1 MAEGGHTHT
10 LRSCSKRWECTHALP
25 CRMVQASSCET
36 QPAPD
41 RPITVGTSV
50 GETCEWDMARI
61 GYHDYKENHGTF
73 YMYNLGFGDSLVM
86 FFTDSILP
94 WDSSPFLG
102 FGDLRCSI
110 IVGRKVSKSPK
121 SHKSISRSKCCQSM
135 NHPIREIG
143 VFQWD
148 GISREMTSNQ
158 RRPQKMTSFFLQRIV
173 HYFRQDI
180 SHYWITGK
188 RVSDRTDHCC
198 SYNKGWYVWSWGL

>member
-1 MAEGGHTHT
+1 MFRPFWGDSFTITTFWGD
-10 LRSCSKRWECTHALP
+10 
-25 CRMVQASSCET
+25 
-36 QPAPD
+36 QPAGKVA
-41 RPITVGTSV
+41 INCTEMMQQKTVGFCGPTWPSPPV
-50 GETCEWDMARI
+50 PTMSTMRSSERGTWRNA
-61 GYHDYKENHGTF
+61 NSHGGTKKKKNRNEKDEMNNKAGAF
-73 YMYNLGFGDSLVM
+73 C
-86 FFTDSILP
+86 TDSILP

-180 SHYWITGK
+180 SHY
-188 RVSDRTDHCC
+188 
-198 SYNKGWYVWSWGL
+198 